1 MKKLTPSQQVFW
13 EQLAGHQI
21 TRTGQPRKRH
31 RSRAQSIRQGV
42 WTDHDEWVYNQPNR
56 LRDLL
61 KQIGNKT
68 TPTDT
73 TADTSNG
80 MTYGQARDI
89 LEQLRQRHRTGHKP
103 NITGIK

>member
-21 TRTGQPRKRH
+21 TRTGQPRKRY

-42 WTDHDEWVYNQPNR
+42 WTEHDEWVYNRPNR

-61 KQIGNKT
+61 RQIGNK
-68 TPTDT
+68 PAHTDT
-73 TADTSNG
+73 TADTGNALD
-80 MTYGQARDI
+80 M
-89 LEQLRQRHRTGHKP
+89 LEQIRQRHQAGHKP